1 MGSGISDGAAARHGN
16 NAEMEDD
23 EDEDG
28 EADLF
33 SAPMNFKAF
42 ETKFV

>member
-1 MGSGISDGAAARHGN
+1 MADGISDGGAAGHGL
-16 NAEMEDD
+16 NAEVEDD